1 MKIIALV
8 ILITMLATTGFGDQ
22 TNKWEGIYT
31 FNEESWNEDQVR
43 SSRWFRLEVKKKD
56 SKTLIAIYSDG
67 ENNMTWQQFSLN
79 VVTTKDKAI
88 FYVDQE
94 LSAIGV
100 PCSEGRFL
108 KGDLLFELHETK
120 KESNKIIQTIW
131 GKENLG
137 SQSESGALQKDNVFF
152 KKVVEK

>member
-1 MKIIALV
+1 MKILALT
-8 ILITMLATTGFGDQ
+8 ILITIFASTIFADQ

-31 FNEESWNEDQVR
+31 FDEESWDENRVR

-56 SKTLIAIYSDG
+56 GKFIANYSDG
-67 ENNMTWQQFSLN
+67 ENDKTWQQFSLN
-79 VVTTKDKAI
+79 VVTKQDKAF

-108 KGDLLFELHETK
+108 KGDLLFELRETK
-120 KESNKIIQTIW
+120 KDGKSIIQTIW
-131 GKENLG
+131 GNVDLG
-137 SQSESGALQKDNVFF
+137 SQSESGGLNKDNIFF
-152 KKVVEK
+152 KKV